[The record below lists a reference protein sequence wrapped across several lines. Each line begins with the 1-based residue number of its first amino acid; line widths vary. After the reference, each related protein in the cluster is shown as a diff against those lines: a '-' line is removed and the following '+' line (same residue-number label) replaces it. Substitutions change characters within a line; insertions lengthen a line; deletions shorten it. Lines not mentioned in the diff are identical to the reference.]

1 MNEQMKCTIILAVAI
16 LIAGFLIG
24 GIYEPAGNA
33 GYSMNK
39 FTGTWIVG
47 VAPSTPQ
54 KSESK

>member
-33 GYSMNK
+33 GYSTNK

-47 VAPSTPQ
+47 VAPSTP